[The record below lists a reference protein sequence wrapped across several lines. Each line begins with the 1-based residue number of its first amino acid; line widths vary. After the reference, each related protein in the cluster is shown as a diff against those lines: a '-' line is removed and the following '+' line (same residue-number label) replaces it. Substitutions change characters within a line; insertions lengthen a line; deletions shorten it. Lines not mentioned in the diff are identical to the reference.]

1 MGEKGRNYRTKM
13 HMRGGD
19 REKQRERNK
28 EIYKKWKYRE
38 MKYMRE
44 RVTENKRKSYTV
56 KRKMASM
63 TEKGKG
69 VCMVKREKTQ
79 SREKVDDFSD
89 RK

>member
-1 MGEKGRNYRTKM
+1 
-13 HMRGGD
+13 
-19 REKQRERNK
+19 
-28 EIYKKWKYRE
+28 
-38 MKYMRE
+38 MRE